1 MSMPA
6 WELRNWPIDF
16 GLYSARDQLAVY
28 DMPQMELR
36 SWVLDVE
43 YPGTLAHLICSSTSG
58 RHCYTYRKTFIAQLV
73 EPSSK
78 APLNLHYIQDASST
92 KS

>member
-43 YPGTLAHLICSSTSG
+43 YPGNTLSS
-58 RHCYTYRKTFIAQLV
+58 RL
-73 EPSSK
+73 
-78 APLNLHYIQDASST
+78 
-92 KS
+92 